1 MQTGMRQPGIFWK
14 TCNDQGVPG
23 GRLQIDDYGYWSG
36 CRQAVSEF
44 EAARRLKFEMH
55 VIDETGVWQ

>member
-1 MQTGMRQPGIFWK
+1 
-14 TCNDQGVPG
+14 V
-23 GRLQIDDYGYWSG
+23 QIDDYGYWSG

-55 VIDETGVWQ
+55 VIDETGVWLIKPGPRMKESDVR